1 MADSAVKVA
10 IMIVQVLDHDAALA
24 AVTAAAH
31 LVACTQQYVATVVTI
46 AKYRFA
52 QLANV
57 QSSAASASAQRKVT
71 STVRALQSVTSI
83 VQLHVL
89 AMAKIAQLAHQH
101 LLLTTAQ

>member
-24 AVTAAAH
+24 VVTAAAH
-31 LVACTQQYVATVVTI
+31 QVACTQQYAATVVTT
-46 AKYRFA
+46 AKYHFA

-57 QSSAASASAQRKVT
+57 QSSAASASAQRRVT
-71 STVRALQSVTSI
+71 STVRALQSVISI

-89 AMAKIAQLAHQH
+89 AMAKIAQRAHQH
-101 LLLTTAQ
+101 QLLTTAQ